1 MVKVTTAE
9 FKKGMH
15 IIHREE
21 PYRIDEIEFVN
32 PGKGTA
38 FYRTRLRS
46 LGSGRT
52 LDFTFKSGEAVE
64 QYTVYTKDLQF
75 LYRDGDLLHFMDP
88 DNYNQIQM
96 DASVV
101 AAPEFLLDG
110 ESYQVLLHEDTG
122 LGVKMPKRA
131 VATVQYTEE
140 AARGNTVTGVNK
152 PATLDNGVIVQVPAF
167 VKNGDKIA
175 VNPETKEYLERA

>member
-1 MVKVTTAE
+1 MVKVTTAD

-15 IIHREE
+15 IIHRDE
-21 PYRIDEIEFVN
+21 PYRIDELEFVN
-32 PGKGTA
+32 PGKGSA
-38 FYRTRLRS
+38 FYRTKLRS

-64 QYTVYTKDLQF
+64 QYSVYTKDLQF
-75 LYRDGDLLHFMDP
+75 LYRDGDVLHFMDP

-96 DASVV
+96 PASAVP
-101 AAPEFLLDG
+101 APEFLQDG

-122 LGVKMPKRA
+122 LGVKMPKRV
-131 VATVQYTEE
+131 VATVTYTED
-140 AARGNTVTGVNK
+140 AARGNTVAGVSK
-152 PATLDNGVIVQVPAF
+152 PATLDNGVVVQVPAF

>member
-15 IIHREE
+15 IIHRDE
-21 PYRIDEIEFVN
+21 PYRIDELEFVN
-32 PGKGTA
+32 PGKGSA
-38 FYRTRLRS
+38 FYRTKLRS

-64 QYTVYTKDLQF
+64 QYSVYTKDLQF
-75 LYRDGDLLHFMDP
+75 LYRDGDQLVFMDP
-88 DNYNQIQM
+88 DTYNQIQM
-96 DASVV
+96 PASAVP
-101 AAPEFLLDG
+101 APEFLQDG

-122 LGVKMPKRA
+122 LGVKMPKKV
-131 VATVQYTEE
+131 VATVEYTEE
-140 AARGNTVTGVNK
+140 AARGNTVAGVSK
-152 PATLDNGVIVQVPAF
+152 PATLDNGVVVQVPAF